1 MVELQKDTVEGV
13 GITIVGGENT
23 GKLDLGIFVRSVT
36 PGGPADQDGRVHP
49 GDRIIA
55 INGQSLEGIPHHKA
69 VDMIR
74 ESPPLVQLL
83 LSQPQSSAIS
93 HLRQR
98 LDHEDEEEGL
108 SVDGMN
114 VETMSIPTKQ
124 RRQSIGSSD
133 LELEDVVPREA
144 LSPRYAHQHMTTPV
158 HGTDNQQERGQS
170 RLHHPS
176 KLLSNIWL

>member
-1 MVELQKDTVEGV
+1 MVELQKDTVEGA
-13 GITIVGGENT
+13 GIIIVGGENT
-23 GKLDLGIFVRSVT
+23 GKLDLGVFVKSIT
-36 PGGPADQDGRVHP
+36 PGGPADEDGRIHP

-83 LSQPQSSAIS
+83 LSQPRSAAFS
-93 HLRQR
+93 HLRWQFE
-98 LDHEDEEEGL
+98 HPGDEEDMEE
-108 SVDGMN
+108 MN
-114 VETMSIPTKQ
+114 LEDLGTPAKQ

-133 LELEDVVPREA
+133 LELEDIVPRAA

-158 HGTDNQQERGQS
+158 EGMDDHHQQPHSE
-170 RLHHPS
+170 
-176 KLLSNIWL
+176 